1 MERATPF
8 VGVIAPYGAPYFLG
22 LTHKSVRDK
31 KRPFVL
37 VESENA
43 AASFAHTFRLKYPE
57 IKVAIDPSSTPDA
70 QIFFVS
76 HSFFLD
82 YLLEKF
88 KKRIPEQIDFTKHI
102 YYMLPNNIPY
112 HMTAYVIMRVLEE
125 VFFQGTKIPSVTLL
139 GVNSQN
145 FPTIKSKFTILN
157 KHSEEVAVNHQLFGK
172 NLAVDTLYDEMA
184 KFILRIHMETP
195 GRNILAILPTKNEL
209 ETLIG
214 LLQKVEVANFYIHN
228 VYDGGEWKLD
238 PMRRNFTTLYA
249 ATNEVEALVMIPID
263 IVVDSFRIV
272 QPGKTMSG
280 EKTSVATT
288 ATKDIS
294 LGRCS
299 ILQNRNLHGM
309 RLRPF
314 SEKAGACYIMTN
326 KANFEMKKVVTQ
338 SITQYLL
345 KLGRTE
351 IPQID
356 IFPDHPLIY
365 SELIALQT
373 YGALNPDYRTTA
385 IGEFLI
391 DVPLSSGEGVVL
403 WHYLQ
408 EYWVRGSSCLPV
420 LITTSMISLFSE
432 EKPYYIY
439 PPVKGDEVSDYF
451 YEQEKHRRDK
461 WSIFSGS
468 DDLETYLNIWFRIAA
483 DLNTFI
489 PSYDDLKFWSHNYSL
504 NGDQLSRVLDRILV
518 LKEIVQKYGFVCQKD
533 AIEPKKDISILR
545 KIYSKVYLLKRM
557 KNVDEEETLYQNIA
571 NQQVYTI
578 YYPLSINTTSLT
590 VPPEIV
596 APLTSDL
603 EIFVV
608 VLYRE

>member
-1 MERATPF
+1 MESATPF
-8 VGVIAPYGAPYFLG
+8 VGVISPYGAPYFLG
-22 LTHKSVRDK
+22 LAYKSVRDNET
-31 KRPFVL
+31 PFVL

-43 AASFAHTFRLKYPE
+43 AASFAQTFRLKYPD
-57 IKVAIDPSSTPDA
+57 IKVSIDPSSTPEA

-76 HSFFLD
+76 HIFFLD

-88 KKRIPEQIDFTKHI
+88 KKHIPEKVDFTKHI

-112 HMTAYVIMRVLEE
+112 HMTSYVIMRVLEE

-139 GVNSQN
+139 GVNTQN
-145 FPTIKSKFTILN
+145 FPVIKSSFTIFN
-157 KHSEEVAVNHQLFGK
+157 KHSEEVAINYQLFGK
-172 NLAVDTLYDEMA
+172 NLMVDTLYDEMS
-184 KFILRIHMETP
+184 KLILRIHMETP
-195 GRNILAILPTKNEL
+195 GRNILAILPTKNEI

-214 LLQKVEVANFYIHN
+214 ILQKVEVARFHIHN
-228 VYDGGEWKLD
+228 IYDGGEWKLD
-238 PMRRNFTTLYA
+238 PIINNLTTLYV
-249 ATNEVEALVMIPID
+249 ATNEVESLVMVPID
-263 IVVDSFRIV
+263 IVIDSFRIV

-280 EKTSVATT
+280 EETSVATT
-288 ATKDIS
+288 STKDIS

-299 ILQNRNLHGM
+299 ILQNKIRS
-309 RLRPF
+309 RSF
-314 SEKAGACYIMTN
+314 SDKAGSCYIMTD
-326 KANFEMKKVVTQ
+326 KINFELEKVIAQ

-345 KLGRTE
+345 QLGRTE

-356 IFPDHPLIY
+356 IFPDHPLVH
-365 SELIALQT
+365 SELISLQS

-391 DVPLSSGEGVVL
+391 DVPLSAGEGVVL

-408 EYWVRGSSCLPV
+408 EYWVREASCLPV

-432 EKPYYIY
+432 ENPYYLY
-439 PPVKGDEVSDYF
+439 PPIKGDEVSDYY

-468 DDLETYLNIWFRIAA
+468 DDLETYLNIWFRMAA
-483 DLNTFI
+483 DLNTFV
-489 PSYDDLKFWSHNYSL
+489 PSYDDLKFWSHSYSL
-504 NGDQLSRVLDRILV
+504 NGDQLSRVLDRIIS
-518 LKEIVQKYGFVCQKD
+518 LKEIVQKYGFVCEKD
-533 AIEPKKDISILR
+533 SIEPKKDISILR
-545 KIYSKVYLLKRM
+545 KLYSKVYLLKRM
-557 KNVDEEETLYQNIA
+557 KSLDKEETLYQNIA

-578 YYPLSINTTSLT
+578 YYPLSINTTSVT

-603 EIFVV
+603 EVFVV